1 MDPSVLEEMLMQDR
15 AGVAQTLLS
24 VLWQDSVESINNDIE
39 ALRDE
44 D

>member
-1 MDPSVLEEMLMQDR
+1 MDPAVLEETLMQAR

-24 VLWQDSVESINNDIE
+24 VLWQDSVESMKNEIE
-39 ALRDE
+39 VLRDE